1 VSACPSSPQP
11 AAATN
16 QSRWFEDEVYPHDS
30 QLKAYLRGKFPAE
43 RDIEDVVQE
52 SFVRLLK
59 ARATTPI
66 RSVKAFLF
74 RVARNVAVDRHRR
87 SLSSIEVAVA
97 KGATDNVVDEAAD
110 IAATIGANEK
120 ERVLAEALATLP
132 ERAYEVVILCK
143 FDGLSHAEAA
153 ERLGVSKRTV
163 DEHVRRGMKRLGSEL
178 RERGLE
184 GLFHP

>member
-1 VSACPSSPQP
+1 MSVYPSSPQT
-11 AAATN
+11 AAGAN
-16 QSRWFEDEVYPHDS
+16 QARWFEDEVYPHDS
-30 QLKAYLRGKFPAE
+30 QLKAYLRGRFPAE
-43 RDIEDVVQE
+43 RDIDDVVQE

-59 ARATTPI
+59 VRATTPI

-87 SLSSIEVAVA
+87 SLNSIEVAVA
-97 KGATDNVVDEAAD
+97 EGATDNVIDEAAD
-110 IAATIGANEK
+110 IAAAIGANEK

-132 ERAYEVVILCK
+132 ERAYEAVILCK
-143 FDGLSHAEAA
+143 FEGLSHAEAA

-163 DEHVRRGMKRLGSEL
+163 DEHVRRGLKRLGSEL

-184 GLFHP
+184 GLFEP